1 MSEYKG
7 ACKFCGQICVVDAD
21 ENTSIEELDI
31 LATLQCTCRE
41 AVKFQYEKMFKD
53 DSYRFIDEMIE
64 DEEINGLMK
73 AAADKI
79 ATHKILGASFSAGQ
93 RKYTIQRGKDG
104 PKVSKTFVQKE
115 QMG

>member
-21 ENTSIEELDI
+21 ENTSIEELVI
-31 LATLQCTCRE
+31 LATMQCTCRE

-53 DSYRFIDEMIE
+53 DSYRFIDELIE
-64 DEEINGLMK
+64 DEEINELMK

-79 ATHKILGASFSAGQ
+79 AAHKILSASFGAGQ
-93 RKYTIQRGKDG
+93 KKYSISRGKDG
-104 PKVSKTFVQKE
+104 PKVSKTFTQKD